1 MKKIDLIKSI
11 ALKSELH
18 KDQISVVLECMI
30 DSIAAA
36 VHQGESVTLIG
47 FGTFEVKERKAR
59 QAYNPSTK
67 ALMQVPCK
75 KVVRFR
81 PGGKMTLEKS
91 VK

>member
-1 MKKIDLIKSI
+1 MRKIDLIKSI
-11 ALKSELH
+11 ALKSDLH
-18 KDQISVVLECMI
+18 KDQISVVLECMM
-30 DSIAAA
+30 DSIVAP
-36 VHQGESVTLIG
+36 VQRGESGTLIG

-67 ALMQVPCK
+67 ALMVVPCK

-81 PGGKMTLEKS
+81 LGGKMTLEKP